1 MSSNSHLLLHP
12 PITFTGDGVFT
23 EVERLFL
30 WDRSIYLSYHTV
42 LDHSTLG
49 IG

>member
-1 MSSNSHLLLHP
+1 MSSNPYLLLHP
-12 PITFTGDGVFT
+12 PITFTSDSVFT

-30 WDRSIYLSYHTV
+30 WDRSIDLSYRTV